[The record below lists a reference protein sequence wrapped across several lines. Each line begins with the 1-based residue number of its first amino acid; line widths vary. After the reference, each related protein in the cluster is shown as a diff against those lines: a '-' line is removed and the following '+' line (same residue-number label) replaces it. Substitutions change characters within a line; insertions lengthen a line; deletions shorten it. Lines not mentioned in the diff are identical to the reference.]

1 MIQYFYVFCFISW
14 ASLVAQMVKH
24 LPEMQDTGIQ
34 SLGRE
39 DPLKEENGNSLQYSC
54 LENLRDRSLVGCRL
68 WGLTESDTTEVT

>member
-54 LENLRDRSLVGCRL
+54 LENLRDRSLGGYSP
-68 WGLTESDTTEVT
+68 WDHTESDTTE